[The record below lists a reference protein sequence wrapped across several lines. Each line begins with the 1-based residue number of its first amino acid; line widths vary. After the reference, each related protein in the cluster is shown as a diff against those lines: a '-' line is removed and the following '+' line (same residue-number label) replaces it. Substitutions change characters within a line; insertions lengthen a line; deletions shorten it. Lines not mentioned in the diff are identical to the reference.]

1 MLKERVNLKG
11 DLQGIEAEMGDLD
24 KNITTINEEIVQL
37 KVSQITGRNSHAEAQ
52 KSLETMEASFE
63 SNRAAIDQMMLTLET
78 KNAQLRNTLSEE
90 RRFKQNLLEELAHLH
105 PNAVAYADLRRE

>member
-1 MLKERVNLKG
+1 
-11 DLQGIEAEMGDLD
+11 MGDLD

-63 SNRAAIDQMMLTLET
+63 SNRAAIDQMMLTLEA

-105 PNAVAYADLRRE
+105 PNVVAYADLRRE